1 MATTRKN
8 NMRNSRKNN
17 MRKSR
22 KNNTMSG
29 GKRKLSGYM
38 KFANKHRAEIMRSN
52 PGATVPDIG
61 RALGKKWR
69 GLSEA
74 EKKSYA

>member
-1 MATTRKN
+1 
-8 NMRNSRKNN
+8 
-17 MRKSR
+17 
-22 KNNTMSG
+22 MSG

-38 KFANKHRAEIMRSN
+38 KFANKHRSEVMK
-52 PGATVPDIG
+52 PGMKVPDIG

-69 GLSEA
+69 SLSEA

>member
-1 MATTRKN
+1 MPNTRKN
-8 NMRNSRKNN
+8 NARKSRKNN

-22 KNNTMSG
+22 KQSG
-29 GKRKLSGYM
+29 GKRKMSGYM

-69 GLSEA
+69 ALSEA